1 MTKRRNHLAAFFI
14 SLRRRSLFF
23 YAVVGFFNTL
33 LYILMFQLLWK
44 ILYLNYRFAV
54 TGAYLVSV
62 IFHFSTNRIITF
74 QSGQGKLY
82 HQIPRYI
89 AMIVINYLITIA
101 VVEVTVG
108 VMLRSPNVGMLCAV
122 VITVIT
128 GYLLSK
134 HWVFQLGE
142 R

>member
-1 MTKRRNHLAAFFI
+1 MTK
-14 SLRRRSLFF
+14 LRDYPTTLLIFLFERSLIF

-62 IFHFSTNRIITF
+62 IFHFSMNRIVTF

-82 HQIPRYI
+82 HQIPKYI
-89 AMIVINYLITIA
+89 IMILINYLLTIG
-101 VVEVTVG
+101 VVEVATVVMLLSPDVG
-108 VMLRSPNVGMLCAV
+108 VLLSVAV
-122 VITVIT
+122 TVIT
-128 GYLLSK
+128 GYLMLK
-134 HWVFQLGE
+134 YWVFLLS

>member
-1 MTKRRNHLAAFFI
+1 MTKLNDHLTALLI
-14 SLRRRSLFF
+14 SLFERSLVF
-23 YAVVGFFNTL
+23 YVVVGFFNTL
-33 LYILMFQLLWK
+33 LYVLMFQLLWK
-44 ILYLNYRFAV
+44 ILDLNYRFAV
-54 TGAYLVSV
+54 TGAYFVSV
-62 IFHFSTNRIITF
+62 MFHFSMNRIITF

-82 HQIPRYI
+82 LQIPRYI

-101 VVEVTVG
+101 VVEVTVR
-108 VMLRSPNVGMLCAV
+108 VMLRSPNVGMLLSV

-134 HWVFQLGE
+134 YWVFHLGK